1 MSRRLPDHLLRAPWG
16 TFASFSLPFGLK
28 ESRHWPRGIAP
39 SSCCMREGWI
49 VSPRKSRRKPPC
61 LSSTSTSTPARASRN
76 PKTAPAGLHPAMQQ
90 PRSTRPPPAG
100 LAACCAIISRVRF
113 LPAAGASVGAPP
125 GQYSRL
131 LVRASE
137 PNKTIKMAPRA
148 RSISTHPIEFT
159 ADGGDPPPN
168 FPIVTHSV
176 GPRIGLRQPVSEAH
190 PRTRRLSG

>member
-1 MSRRLPDHLLRAPWG
+1 MLFEYEHLDAGAGKPKSQDGPGGPAPG
-16 TFASFSLPFGLK
+16 DAAA
-28 ESRHWPRGIAP
+28 EIA
-39 SSCCMREGWI
+39 
-49 VSPRKSRRKPPC
+49 
-61 LSSTSTSTPARASRN
+61 
-76 PKTAPAGLHPAMQQ
+76 
-90 PRSTRPPPAG
+90 RPPPED

-190 PRTRRLSG
+190 PRTRRLRG